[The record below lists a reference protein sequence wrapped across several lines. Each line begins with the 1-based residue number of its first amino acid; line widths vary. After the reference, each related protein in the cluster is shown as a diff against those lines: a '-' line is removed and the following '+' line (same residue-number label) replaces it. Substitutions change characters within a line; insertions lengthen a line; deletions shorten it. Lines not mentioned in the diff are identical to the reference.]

1 MTSSLLER
9 LFSPINI
16 AGLELPNRVVMAP
29 MTRSFCGLEGV
40 ASQQVAD
47 YYAARAAGGC
57 GLIITE
63 GVVTNMADARGYG
76 GVPALSNSAQQAGWL
91 QVTDAV
97 HQAGGK
103 IAIQLW
109 HTGRLG
115 HSRSMQGGRPIAP
128 SAIAATGLFRDFGD
142 GETLSSEIPY
152 EQPEAMSIQQ
162 IEQTVN
168 EFAHAAGRAKMA
180 GFDAIE
186 LHGANGYL
194 IHEFMN
200 SQSNQRDDEFGGDI
214 AVRSE
219 FAASIIRAIRS
230 EIGDLPLGI
239 RLSQHAVNDF
249 DWTTWADQTELQQCL
264 APLVDGGLDMLHSSG
279 YRLEAPAFADGET
292 LAGALKR
299 LSGLPVIGS
308 GGVTYSNTTAES
320 FAGKPAEL
328 ADPAAANAALVDGQC
343 DLIAVGRAM
352 IANPDWG
359 HKVANGEWQAL
370 VPFSATMLGS
380 LN

>member
-1 MTSSLLER
+1 
-9 LFSPINI
+9 
-16 AGLELPNRVVMAP
+16 
-29 MTRSFCGLEGV
+29 
-40 ASQQVAD
+40 
-47 YYAARAAGGC
+47 
-57 GLIITE
+57 
-63 GVVTNMADARGYG
+63 
-76 GVPALSNSAQQAGWL
+76 
-91 QVTDAV
+91 
-97 HQAGGK
+97 
-103 IAIQLW
+103 
-109 HTGRLG
+109 
-115 HSRSMQGGRPIAP
+115 MQGGRPIAP